1 MWESSVA
8 DGLLTL
14 HGLDT
19 SPSSM
24 DLAAA
29 ATFQTCAAVSDSP
42 PFDCGGY
49 LDAFCRMAMNEN
61 IVSWDDRCSSLN
73 TDELIDMLCD
83 EHILERC
90 GQEQVPYCTWDVS
103 LNTYADHVEMFRE
116 LYSSCRNG
124 DLCQAAHTDCMA
136 NLPAISRQ
144 LDACIASPNA
154 SVAQAHNASQ
164 YYPSDLYLCS
174 LARDWTYG
182 TQEGATNTSCD
193 VILVDVRQL
202 EKNFNAQ
209 VGAQNRRDLAFCR
222 ESAQQASCTNGS
234 TLTYSF
240 NDRLLVLPTTD
251 QSSGCHT
258 HADCPY
264 DHFCGMMVT
273 GSACQTNS
281 LCMPCFWCE
290 GCHPNTSASPAYWY
304 LTPVE
309 PTCGHCPC
317 AEECSPGCSVS
328 MLENDHCDAACFTRT
343 CDYDNH
349 QCPYP
354 SPEETSEELAP
365 ALQPCDADATQVVRT
380 ANTGAARYNVEAS
393 LAQGCCAPFT
403 QSSATD
409 ESETRTLQVVVSH
422 FAGFDDFPGIEQ
434 VPFGWQNKVS
444 QDSFEYWRLLNNRN
458 RVLGGV
464 VMKTFRHDFTACG
477 DGVFR
482 KFVGSCHEATSST
495 ELSSAYS
502 ADGVFQIG
510 NPFYDP
516 VIAKDQHVH
525 YPDPADLNKYGVP
538 YGFRAHQMKDG
549 TVAYP
554 VVLDCNLDSERAFE
568 LVDFL
573 QACDYFDTR
582 STSFTLQLLTYK
594 GMRTRWHVNTRDML
608 LMYMQLILVIFVC
621 KQLCSELMEM
631 WQAWRTHGSVMDGIE
646 VFNWAFLFFF
656 VIAHTIYLQLLIS
669 MDRFDMSVR
678 YHIYESLSG
687 HDGSGHHVNWL
698 QLHNDGEDLSEFEQK
713 LQEFSELLAL
723 KSEYQLFTALTIIAA
738 LIKVLK
744 LMDFHPDIGMVTRT
758 VRQGGTDLLNFVGLL
773 ITIVVMYAMMGHI
786 IFGGTMASFSKF
798 TFSLRTCF
806 VMMMGDTD
814 FNDRLYALDE
824 GYETVGT
831 IFFVTFMILVFVFLL
846 SAFLGIIVS
855 AMEEVKAQNAGEKKN
870 NLFSDIARLTAF
882 YAKSA
887 ACATQRFLDRYGLRH
902 SRGSS
907 AISESLLYEQLQS
920 WQAHM
925 AGSQGRHRVAPRS
938 WISLERQTASITAQL
953 DLSGK
958 ANGFLAE

>member
-1 MWESSVA
+1 M
-8 DGLLTL
+8 G
-14 HGLDT
+14 
-19 SPSSM
+19 
-24 DLAAA
+24 
-29 ATFQTCAAVSDSP
+29 
-42 PFDCGGY
+42 
-49 LDAFCRMAMNEN
+49 
-61 IVSWDDRCSSLN
+61 
-73 TDELIDMLCD
+73 
-83 EHILERC
+83 
-90 GQEQVPYCTWDVS
+90 
-103 LNTYADHVEMFRE
+103 
-116 LYSSCRNG
+116 
-124 DLCQAAHTDCMA
+124 
-136 NLPAISRQ
+136 
-144 LDACIASPNA
+144 
-154 SVAQAHNASQ
+154 
-164 YYPSDLYLCS
+164 
-174 LARDWTYG
+174 
-182 TQEGATNTSCD
+182 CD

-594 GMRTRWHVNTRDML
+594 VQDERFTQGMRTRWHVNTRDML
-608 LMYMQLILVIFVC
+608 LMYMQLILGPVTQGLCMGRDLLLQGTDLLNFVGLLITIVVMYAMMGHIIFGGTMASFSKFTFSLRTCFVMMMGDTDFNDRLYALDEGYETVALGLMSRHESLKAVDIKWGIDALAMYDEHPHFFPTVLMMKTSYRSADEDDINYIMQTRWAALLTTDHFRTIFFVTFMILVFVFLLSAFLGIIVSAMEEVKAQNAGEKKNNLFSDIARLTAFYAKSAAC
-621 KQLCSELMEM
+621 ATQRFLDRYGLRHSRGSSAISESLLYEQLQSWQAHMAGSQGRHRVAPRSELMEM

-744 LMDFHPDIGMVTRT
+744 LMDFHPDIGMEIERE
-758 VRQGGTDLLNFVGLL
+758 
-773 ITIVVMYAMMGHI
+773 
-786 IFGGTMASFSKF
+786 
-798 TFSLRTCF
+798 LR
-806 VMMMGDTD
+806 
-814 FNDRLYALDE
+814 
-824 GYETVGT
+824 
-831 IFFVTFMILVFVFLL
+831 
-846 SAFLGIIVS
+846 
-855 AMEEVKAQNAGEKKN
+855 EVAQ
-870 NLFSDIARLTAF
+870 T
-882 YAKSA
+882 
-887 ACATQRFLDRYGLRH
+887 YGLDVLLQR
-902 SRGSS
+902 RKLGR
-907 AISESLLYEQLQS
+907 SLS
-920 WQAHM
+920 D
-925 AGSQGRHRVAPRS
+925 SNVADC
-938 WISLERQTASITAQL
+938 TAEEDVRIHLAQDDAL
-953 DLSGK
+953 L
-958 ANGFLAE
+958 